1 MHTVYLST
9 GSNLGNRE
17 TLLIQAEEAITEWVG
32 LIDARSSIV
41 ETTPWGKTDQPHF
54 LNRVLR
60 VKTRLPPIQ
69 LMEMLLQIEQ
79 DMGRNRAEKWGPRT
93 IDIDVLFYDSRIINE
108 PGLCVP
114 HPHMHERAFVLK
126 PLSEIAP
133 DFIHPVLQKSISGLL
148 DDLNNA

>member
-1 MHTVYLST
+1 
-9 GSNLGNRE
+9 LGNRE

-32 LIDARSSIV
+32 LIDARSSIM
-41 ETTPWGKTDQPHF
+41 ETAPWGKTDQPHF

-133 DFIHPVLQKSISGLL
+133 DFIHPVLQKSIAGLL
-148 DDLNNA
+148 NDLNNA

>member
-1 MHTVYLST
+1 
-9 GSNLGNRE
+9 LGNRE

-32 LIDARSSIV
+32 PIDARSSIV
-41 ETTPWGKTDQPHF
+41 ETAPWGKTDQPYF

-114 HPHMHERAFVLK
+114 HPYMHEREFVLK
-126 PLSEIAP
+126 PLVEIAP
-133 DFIHPVLQKSISGLL
+133 GFMHPVLQKTMSELL
-148 DDLNNA
+148 DALSHG

>member
-32 LIDARSSIV
+32 PIDARSSIV
-41 ETTPWGKTDQPHF
+41 ETAPWGKTDQPHF
-54 LNRVLR
+54 LNRVLQ

-79 DMGRNRAEKWGPRT
+79 DMGRSRAEKWGPRT

-108 PGLCVP
+108 PGLYVP

-126 PLSEIAP
+126 PLNEIAP
-133 DFIHPVLQKSISGLL
+133 DFIHPVLQKSIAGLL
-148 DDLNNA
+148 NDLNNA

>member
-17 TLLIQAEEAITEWVG
+17 NHLILAEEAITEWIG
-32 LIDARSSIV
+32 PIDARSSIV
-41 ETTPWGKTDQPHF
+41 ETAPWGKTNQPHF

-69 LMEMLLQIEQ
+69 LMELLLQVEQ
-79 DMGRNRAEKWGPRT
+79 DMGRNRNEKWGPRI
-93 IDIDVLFYDSRIINE
+93 IDVDVLFYDSRIINE

-114 HPHMHERAFVLK
+114 HPHMHEREFVLK
-126 PLSEIAP
+126 PLVEIAP
-133 DFIHPVLQKSISGLL
+133 DFEHPVMLKTMSELL
-148 DDLNNA
+148 ESLSHG

>member
-17 TLLIQAEEAITEWVG
+17 NHLILAEEAITEWIG
-32 LIDARSSIV
+32 PIDARSSIV
-41 ETTPWGKTDQPHF
+41 ETAPWGKTDQPHF

-69 LMEMLLQIEQ
+69 LMELLLQVEQ
-79 DMGRNRAEKWGPRT
+79 DMGRNRNEKWGPRI
-93 IDIDVLFYDSRIINE
+93 IDVDVLFYDSRIINE

-114 HPHMHERAFVLK
+114 HPHMHEREFVLK
-126 PLSEIAP
+126 PLVEIAP
-133 DFIHPVLQKSISGLL
+133 DFEHPVMLKTMSELL
-148 DDLNNA
+148 ESLSHG

>member
-1 MHTVYLST
+1 
-9 GSNLGNRE
+9 
-17 TLLIQAEEAITEWVG
+17 
-32 LIDARSSIV
+32 
-41 ETTPWGKTDQPHF
+41 
-54 LNRVLR
+54 
-60 VKTRLPPIQ
+60 
-69 LMEMLLQIEQ
+69 MLLQIEQ

-126 PLSEIAP
+126 PLAEIAP
-133 DFIHPVLQKSISGLL
+133 DFLHPVLQKPIAGLL

>member
-17 TLLIQAEEAITEWVG
+17 NHLILAEEAITEWIG
-32 LIDARSSIV
+32 PIDARSSIV
-41 ETTPWGKTDQPHF
+41 ETAPWGKTNQPHF

-69 LMEMLLQIEQ
+69 LMELLLQVEQ
-79 DMGRNRAEKWGPRT
+79 DMGRNRNEKWGPRI
-93 IDIDVLFYDSRIINE
+93 IDVDVLFYDSRIINE

-114 HPHMHERAFVLK
+114 HPHMHEREFVLK
-126 PLSEIAP
+126 PLVEIAP
-133 DFIHPVLQKSISGLL
+133 DFEHPVMLKSMSELL
-148 DDLNNA
+148 ESLSHG